1 MNRITAWLT
10 RWWDNPADT
19 AQAERRRRF
28 NEELLDDRCGCSWI
42 PAPGASS
49 GALRAAY
56 HGRGTHED
64 GTGSCSGRDAYGLL
78 CGCQTFVPMRG

>member
-1 MNRITAWLT
+1 MNRIAAWLT
-10 RWWDNPADT
+10 HWWGSAADA

-42 PAPGASS
+42 PARGASS

-56 HGRGTHED
+56 HGRGTHAD
-64 GTGSCSGRDAYGLL
+64 GTGPCDGRDRMGLRCDCTAY
-78 CGCQTFVPMRG
+78 VPMRR